1 MKICPVCR
9 HCYEDTDVACAHGE
23 HGALVPSRHGSRVVA
38 DKYRLDRM
46 LGRGGMGAVYAG
58 MHIELERPAAIKLL
72 LPELVADPQALERF
86 RREARAAARLN
97 HPNVVDTYDYGILPG
112 GEAYIVMELV
122 EGQTLREYMNASG
135 ALSVTEAVDIA
146 RQVADGIEVAHRS
159 GIVHRDLKPSNII
172 LSRDHHDSL
181 LAKVVDFGIAKL
193 KEQTTSGGALTS
205 TGSLVGTPRYMSPEQ
220 CAGHEIDARSDI
232 YSLGVILYETLA
244 GRPPFDAPSAT
255 AIALKHVQ
263 EQPPLI
269 KEFRADAPDMLCL
282 IVMQTLQKD
291 PDQRPQTAAELARG
305 LRVVEEATRR
315 VISVETT
322 SSTHFVNT
330 HHTESFNQ
338 QTSRLDAERLA
349 ATGGAL
355 KDPATRSHEPS
366 PHAPATERLGQPTIE
381 DAQVVRDR
389 SSSIGNVSADS
400 GGSSIGSGNMTEPPP
415 TLNPLPAT
423 ETITRVVAEA
433 EDGVNKWAVVE
444 EPSST
449 HINTAPPVE
458 EVSAHAQP
466 TPTPTHLNHP
476 PPHVIGPPSRA
487 RSPWL
492 AYGGILAAVVIGLAA
507 LFFMTRQTGQR
518 ATDGASSG
526 ADANA
531 AASPVSP
538 TPETTR
544 TQTTDASAPATN
556 SPAQVA
562 PTAQS
567 TPADAEVR
575 VSEADSR
582 ALRGLLNGW
591 VAATNARNVERQM
604 AFYMP
609 TLSSYYLGNNFSR
622 EAVRQDKTNAFAQAT
637 LVRINISD
645 PDMAFSRDGR
655 NAVMRFRKQY
665 VIESGGQRREGEVL
679 QELVWTRSGRGWKI
693 SSERDLQVLR

>member
-9 HCYEDTDVACAHGE
+9 HCYEDTDATCALGE
-23 HGALVPSRHGSRVVA
+23 HGALVPSRHGSRVVS

-58 MHIELERPAAIKLL
+58 MHIDLERPAAIKLL

-135 ALSVTEAVDIA
+135 VLPVSEAVAIA

-263 EQPPLI
+263 EPPPLV
-269 KEFRADAPDMLCL
+269 KEFRPEAPDMLCL
-282 IVMQTLQKD
+282 IVMQSLQKD

-305 LRVVEEATRR
+305 LRVVEDATRR

-338 QTSRLDAERLA
+338 QTSRLDAEQFA
-349 ATGGAL
+349 ATGSAL
-355 KDPATRSHEPS
+355 KDPATTGHESPSH
-366 PHAPATERLGQPTIE
+366 AQATERLGQPTIE
-381 DAQVVRDR
+381 DPAAGGESSGVRAD
-389 SSSIGNVSADS
+389 SSSSAV
-400 GGSSIGSGNMTEPPP
+400 TPVPPP
-415 TLNPLPAT
+415 PLNPLPVT
-423 ETITRVVAEA
+423 ETITRVADA
-433 EDGVNKWAVVE
+433 AGDGVNKWSVAE
-444 EPSST
+444 EPSASR
-449 HINTAPPVE
+449 NDAAPPVE
-458 EVSAHAQP
+458 KTDAP
-466 TPTPTHLNHP
+466 TPTPHAHADEAP
-476 PPHVIGPPSRA
+476 PRHARPAHTS

-492 AYGGILAAVVIGLAA
+492 VYGAILAAVVIGLAA
-507 LFFMTRQTGQR
+507 LFFSTRQSGRRVTEV
-518 ATDGASSG
+518 ASTN
-526 ADANA
+526 DAANV
-531 AASPVSP
+531 AASPVAPEALRTP
-538 TPETTR
+538 TP
-544 TQTTDASAPATN
+544 DASDANAN
-556 SPAQVA
+556 AQVA
-562 PTAQS
+562 PTAQQ
-567 TPADAEVR
+567 TPAAEEVS
-575 VSEADSR
+575 VSETDRR
-582 ALRGLLNGW
+582 ALRGSLDAW
-591 VAATNARNVERQM
+591 VAATNSRNVERQM
-604 AFYMP
+604 AYYMP

-622 EAVRQDKTNAFAQAT
+622 NAVRQDKANAFAQAT

-645 PDMAFSRDGR
+645 PVTTFARDGR
-655 NAVMRFRKQY
+655 SAVMRFRKQY
-665 VIESGGQRREGEVL
+665 VIEAGGQRREGEVL
-679 QELVWTRSGRGWKI
+679 QELVWTRSGRNWRI
-693 SSERDLQVLR
+693 SSERDLQVIR